1 MTNMWMAK
9 SVEAI
14 SASTGCAIEAAPA
27 PQEIGT
33 LPPALVRMASSAP
46 GGAPL
51 VPMATGRPQ
60 LSLQLLQQCLRWPRT
75 WAEAARHRRTRAGVA
90 GDVARA
96 QPQQPR
102 RQSSQQ
108 PALLLAR
115 RPSRRRDTSG
125 HRRHQEMDGLD
136 EDEELYFEQAAVV
149 EHDAEDG
156 QTRSHGTSEVMKCLY
171 TNLLDNAKPTKVQ
184 AAAEDGRE
192 RTPAEAE
199 ADGQRLKEQ
208 LLTMAPS
215 SQDFW

>member
-1 MTNMWMAK
+1 
-9 SVEAI
+9 
-14 SASTGCAIEAAPA
+14 
-27 PQEIGT
+27 
-33 LPPALVRMASSAP
+33 
-46 GGAPL
+46 
-51 VPMATGRPQ
+51 
-60 LSLQLLQQCLRWPRT
+60 
-75 WAEAARHRRTRAGVA
+75 
-90 GDVARA
+90 
-96 QPQQPR
+96 
-102 RQSSQQ
+102 
-108 PALLLAR
+108 
-115 RPSRRRDTSG
+115 
-125 HRRHQEMDGLD
+125 MDGLD